1 MVVKRLIE
9 NLMYTGLTEYEAK
22 AYMGLLVKS
31 PATAYELAKES
42 GIPTSKIYEVLSR
55 LEEKGVALP
64 TGAEGGRRYIPMEP
78 EEFVESRRF
87 MMEATLQYLRNDLG
101 STGAG
106 QASFYIWHIGEYGPL
121 LDKARR
127 MAGGAAR
134 TLLLSLWAEEMEA
147 LEGPLRDALGRGVKV
162 ASLHFGVPAVRV
174 GQVFSHPIQGIAGG
188 RKRSFVMVSDSREA
202 VTAAIARD
210 GSVEGAGSANR
221 GFVALA
227 EEYVRHDIY
236 MMKIARRF
244 GPGLTRAFGGRFEKL
259 RDVFSDEEAG

>member
-1 MVVKRLIE
+1 
-9 NLMYTGLTEYEAK
+9 
-22 AYMGLLVKS
+22 MGLLVKS

-42 GIPTSKIYEVLSR
+42 GVPTSKIYEVLSR

-64 TGAEGGRRYIPMEP
+64 TGVEGGRKYIPMEP

-87 MMEATLQYLRNDLG
+87 MMEATLQYLRKDLG

-106 QASFYIWHIGEYGPL
+106 QASFYIWHIGEYGAL
-121 LDKARR
+121 MDKARR
-127 MAGGAAR
+127 LADGAGR
-134 TLLLSLWAEEMEA
+134 TLLLSLRAEEMEA
-147 LEGPLRDALGRGVKV
+147 LEGPLRDALARGVKV
-162 ASLHFGVPAVRV
+162 ASVHFGTPAVRV
-174 GQVFSHPIQGIAGG
+174 GQVFSHPVQGTAYAGG
-188 RKRSFVMVSDSREA
+188 RQRGFVMVADSREA
-202 VTAAIARD
+202 VTAEIAR
-210 GSVEGAGSANR
+210 GGAVKGAGSAHR